1 MKQNKGITLLQLVIT
16 IVIMIIILVISI
28 YYGQNVSKE
37 AAIVSVY
44 EEIINIENV
53 LEEAEVLNHIS
64 VLGNQVLLYEGEVTL
79 DKIENSIYAEEIGGQ
94 TGDFYF
100 MDFTNS
106 KDLGNTLGI
115 EKVKN
120 NYIFDYKNMNIYLVD
135 GIELPKEGGNE
146 IKYDSDEI
154 VKYYNETFVK

>member
-1 MKQNKGITLLQLVIT
+1 MKQNNGITLLQLVIT

-28 YYGQNVSKE
+28 YYGQNIGKE

-53 LEEAEVLNHIS
+53 LEEAEVLNHIYS
-64 VLGNQVLLYEGEVTL
+64 DGNQVTIFNETILPKVV
-79 DKIENSIYAEEIGGQ
+79 NSEYTAELGGQ

-100 MDFTNS
+100 MDFTSS
-106 KDLGNTLGI
+106 KALGDILGV

-120 NYIFDYKNMNIYLVD
+120 NYLLDYKNMNIYLIE
-135 GIELPKEGGNE
+135 GIELPKEGGN
-146 IKYDSDEI
+146 IVKYNSDEI